1 MASHKSGLSA
11 KNNEFSGPTMIN
23 QMANQVKD
31 IESFILKS
39 RNDINIK
46 SRNIQEDVF
55 ELLSVK
61 ESLFEIQ
68 ARK

>member
-1 MASHKSGLSA
+1 
-11 KNNEFSGPTMIN
+11 MIN
-23 QMANQVKD
+23 NMANQVKD

-46 SRNIQEDVF
+46 SRNIQDDVF